1 MKTNRWHIIL
11 TLVAAIA
18 VLITHPSQTNPAFP
32 VGEAGFTDVQNHWA
46 QPCIK
51 ELADRQIITGY
62 SDNTFRPNN
71 PITRAEFAA
80 LVNQAFPRVQPTRRR
95 QNFVDIPT
103 DFWAYDAISLASQK
117 GFLSGYIG
125 SVFNPLV
132 NIPRV
137 QALVA
142 ISNGLGF
149 KPQQL
154 SPEQL
159 GDVFIDS
166 ATIPDYAKEAIAAAT
181 ENWLVVNYPN
191 VRQLQPN
198 RPATRADVATF
209 ICQAIT
215 NFDENALVPSQYI
228 ARISVDDQP
237 LAKMPLTTPETQA
250 VTESEP
256 AETPSSPADISIN
269 KPPETP
275 SESPQQIPHSPP
287 TETQFFQ
294 PPSQALL
301 PQEPINKTIEFENL
315 LAEFDFN
322 PRPSPQFS
330 LKITRRGEV
339 VLDDNI
345 PEDILKNL
353 ISSNLDTIRLLDVR
367 TIDLNGDR
375 EPELIVDLQSGG
387 YYSLIYHYRPLAK
400 QYGIIPKSWGIW
412 HYDLTEITDD
422 GLPRFVGYD
431 YRFAREFNLQ
441 SQSQVPLIIWE
452 YRAGQFQNVT
462 ANYPEFVTLHLDR
475 IWRDIEQRHRQNQ
488 DVRGVIAAYMAN
500 QYSLGQGE
508 LGWRKVRSLFEDR
521 NISDLLA
528 DVTRFLQDTG
538 YIQP

>member
-1 MKTNRWHIIL
+1 MKSNRWYIIL
-11 TLVAAIA
+11 TLLAAIA

-32 VGEAGFTDVQNHWA
+32 MGEAGFTDVQNHWA

-80 LVNQAFPRVQPTRRR
+80 LVNQAFPTVQPTRRR

-103 DFWAYDAISLASQK
+103 DFWAYDAINRASQK

-159 GDVFIDS
+159 GDVFLDS

-215 NFDENALVPSQYI
+215 NFGENALVPSQYI

-237 LAKMPLTTPETQA
+237 LAQMPLTTPETEA
-250 VTESEP
+250 LTESDP
-256 AETPSSPADISIN
+256 PETPSITPDITLN
-269 KPPETP
+269 KPPETSSP
-275 SESPQQIPHSPP
+275 EPQQIPDSPP
-287 TETQFFQ
+287 AENQLFQ
-294 PPSQALL
+294 PQAEALP
-301 PQEPINKTIEFENL
+301 PQEPIDKTIEFDNL
-315 LAEFDFN
+315 LAEFAFN
-322 PRPSPQFS
+322 PRPTPKFS
-330 LKITRRGEV
+330 LKMTRRGEV

-353 ISSNLDTIRLLDVR
+353 TSSNLDTIRFLDIR
-367 TIDLNGDR
+367 TIDLDGDR
-375 EPELIVDLQSGG
+375 EPELIIDLQSRG
-387 YYSLIYHYRPLAK
+387 YYSLIYHYRPLAR

-412 HYDLTEITDD
+412 RYDLTEITDD

-441 SQSQVPLIIWE
+441 SQSQVPIQVWE
-452 YRAGQFQNVT
+452 YRGGQLHNVT
-462 ANYPEFVTLHLDR
+462 ANYPEFVTRRLDR
-475 IWRDIEQRHRQNQ
+475 VWRDIEQRYRQNQ
-488 DVRGVIAAYMAN
+488 EIRGLLAAYMAN

-528 DVTRFLQDTG
+528 DLTQFLQDTG
-538 YIQP
+538 YIQS

>member
-32 VGEAGFTDVQNHWA
+32 MGEAGFTDVQNHWA
-46 QPCIK
+46 QPCIQ

-62 SDNTFRPNN
+62 SDNTFRPDN

-80 LVNQAFPRVQPTRRR
+80 LVNQAFPTVQPTRPR

-103 DFWAYDAISLASQK
+103 DFWAYDAINGASQK

-132 NIPRV
+132 SIPRV

-149 KPQQL
+149 QPQQL

-159 GDVFIDS
+159 GDVFLDS

-198 RPATRADVATF
+198 RPATRADVAAF
-209 ICQAIT
+209 ICQAIS
-215 NFDENALVPSQYI
+215 NFGENALVPSQYI
-228 ARISVDDQP
+228 ARISVDEQP
-237 LAKMPLTTPETQA
+237 LAQMPLTTPET
-250 VTESEP
+250 SSI
-256 AETPSSPADISIN
+256 TPDITLN

-275 SESPQQIPHSPP
+275 SPEPDKQPNSSPP
-287 TETQFFQ
+287 ENQVFQ
-294 PPSQALL
+294 PQSQALP
-301 PQEPINKTIEFENL
+301 PQQPIDKTIEFDNL
-315 LAEFDFN
+315 LAEFAFN
-322 PRPSPQFS
+322 PSPNPKFN
-330 LKITRRGEV
+330 LKMTRRGEV
-339 VLDDNI
+339 LLDDNI

-353 ISSNLDTIRLLDVR
+353 TSSNLDTIRVLDIR

-375 EPELIVDLQSGG
+375 EPELIIDLQSHG
-387 YYSLIYHYRPLAK
+387 YYSLIYHYRPLAR
-400 QYGIIPKSWGIW
+400 QYGIITKSWGIW
-412 HYDLTEITDD
+412 RYDLTEITDD

-441 SQSQVPLIIWE
+441 SQSQVPIQIWE
-452 YRAGQFQNVT
+452 YRGGQLQNVT
-462 ANYPEFVTLHLDR
+462 ANYREFVTLHLDR
-475 IWRDIEQRHRQNQ
+475 VWRDIEQRYRQNQ
-488 DVRGVIAAYMAN
+488 EIRGLLAAYMAN

-528 DVTRFLQDTG
+528 DLKQFLQDTG
-538 YIQP
+538 YIQS

>member
-1 MKTNRWHIIL
+1 MKTKRWHIIL
-11 TLVAAIA
+11 TLLAAIA

-32 VGEAGFTDVQNHWA
+32 MGEAGFTDVQNHWA
-46 QPCIK
+46 QPCIQ
-51 ELADRQIITGY
+51 ELADRKIITGY
-62 SDNTFRPNN
+62 SDNTFRPDN

-80 LVNQAFPRVQPTRRR
+80 LVNQAFPTVQPTRRR

-103 DFWAYDAISLASQK
+103 DFWAYDAINRASQK

-149 KPQQL
+149 KSQQL

-159 GDVFIDS
+159 GDVFLDS

-198 RPATRADVATF
+198 RPATRADIATF

-215 NFDENALVPSQYI
+215 NFGENALVPSQYI
-228 ARISVDDQP
+228 ARISVDEQP
-237 LAKMPLTTPETQA
+237 LAKMPLTTPETSP
-250 VTESEP
+250 VTESDP
-256 AETPSSPADISIN
+256 PETPSITPDITLN

-275 SESPQQIPHSPP
+275 SPEPQQIPHSPP
-287 TETQFFQ
+287 PENQVFQ
-294 PPSQALL
+294 PQAEALP
-301 PQEPINKTIEFENL
+301 PQEPIDKTIEFDNL
-315 LAEFDFN
+315 LAEFAFT
-322 PRPSPQFS
+322 PRPTPKFS
-330 LKITRRGEV
+330 LKMTRRGEV

-353 ISSNLDTIRLLDVR
+353 TSSNLDTIRVLDIR
-367 TIDLNGDR
+367 TIDLDGDR
-375 EPELIVDLQSGG
+375 EPELIIDLKSRG
-387 YYSLIYHYRPLAK
+387 YYSLIYHYRPLAR
-400 QYGIIPKSWGIW
+400 QYGIISKSWGIW
-412 HYDLTEITDD
+412 RYDLTEITDD

-441 SQSQVPLIIWE
+441 SQSQVPIQIWE
-452 YRAGQFQNVT
+452 YRGGQLQNVT
-462 ANYPEFVTLHLDR
+462 ANYREFVTLHLDR
-475 IWRDIEQRHRQNQ
+475 VWRDIEQRYRQNQ
-488 DVRGVIAAYMAN
+488 EIRGLLAAYMAN

-528 DVTRFLQDTG
+528 DLTQFLQDTG
-538 YIQP
+538 YIQS